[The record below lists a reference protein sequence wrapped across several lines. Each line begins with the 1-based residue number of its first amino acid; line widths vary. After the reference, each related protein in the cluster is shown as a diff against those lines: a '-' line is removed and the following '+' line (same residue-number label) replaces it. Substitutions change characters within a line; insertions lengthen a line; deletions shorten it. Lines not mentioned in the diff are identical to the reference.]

1 MTKVIVTETFTRVY
15 EVEVGIVDE
24 MTIEHE
30 IDKRAC
36 DLVPRW
42 VGTVVCLEDGSEVYD
57 Y

>member
-15 EVEVGIVDE
+15 EVEVDIVDE
-24 MTIEHE
+24 MTIQHE

-42 VGTVVCLEDGSEVYD
+42 VGTSVVDEDGGEVYD